1 MSMENFIENILSEHL
16 KCYILLSYDYE
27 GNHITIHKIKNQ
39 EELDALHNAIARE
52 EIGFADNLGLDTEED
67 TETDGEQQ

>member
-1 MSMENFIENILSEHL
+1 MEKFIENTLSEHL
-16 KCYILLSYDYE
+16 KCYILLSYDYD

-52 EIGFADNLGLDTEED
+52 EIGFADNLGLNTEDDLDTG
-67 TETDGEQQ
+67 GEQI